1 MLPYVI
7 INVAMSLNGRISS
20 INGRYNISNSKD
32 MDRVINL
39 RRNVDAI
46 LLGAN
51 TVITDNPVLNFSKV
65 RIILDEKLK
74 LNDSYSIFDGRVKTY
89 IFSGNRDKKIKNAEI
104 ITLEDLSIKN
114 ILENIYSLGIRNLL
128 VEGGANVINQFIS
141 EKIFDEFYVFINPE
155 LVLNGV
161 QLFSN
166 GEMALKYK
174 IINEDNGILLNINS
188 IHTRS

>member
-32 MDRVINL
+32 MDRVITL
-39 RRNVDAI
+39 RRNADAI

-89 IFSGNRDKKIKNAEI
+89 IFSGNRNKKIKNAEI

-114 ILENIYSLGIRNLL
+114 ILENIYNLGIKNLL

-141 EKIFDEFYVFINPE
+141 ERIFDEFYVFINPE

-161 QLFSN
+161 QLFN
-166 GEMALKYK
+166 NEEMTLKYK
-174 IINEDNGILLNINS
+174 IINEDNGILLNIDS

>member
-114 ILENIYSLGIRNLL
+114 ILLIFKRIPLSSFIILYLRAISPLL
-128 VEGGANVINQFIS
+128 NNWTPFNTSSG
-141 EKIFDEFYVFINPE
+141 FIN
-155 LVLNGV
+155 
-161 QLFSN
+161 
-166 GEMALKYK
+166 
-174 IINEDNGILLNINS
+174 
-188 IHTRS
+188 T